1 MLPPPSCSLP
11 KARLTF
17 KPTGLRSSTLLRRR
31 ISEVAAEVLRAIVHQ
46 RYKLRR
52 AIVITSN
59 RVVKD

>member
-1 MLPPPSCSLP
+1 
-11 KARLTF
+11 
-17 KPTGLRSSTLLRRR
+17 LRRR